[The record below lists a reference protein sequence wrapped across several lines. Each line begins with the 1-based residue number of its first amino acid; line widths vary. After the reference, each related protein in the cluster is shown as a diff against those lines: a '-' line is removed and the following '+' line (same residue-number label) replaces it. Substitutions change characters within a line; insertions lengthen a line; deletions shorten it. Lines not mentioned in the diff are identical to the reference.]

1 MSLKGVQCCGTLL
14 KKRKRFLL
22 YFLNGGRITFHIFLN
37 VNNKFDS
44 PGNLFFELKIRIN
57 DRIFNLLVGFNDEKT
72 GRNNLFELSL

>member
-1 MSLKGVQCCGTLL
+1 MQCCGTLL

-57 DRIFNLLVGFNDEKT
+57 DRILSQNQKYFNLLVGFNDEKT
-72 GRNNLFELSL
+72 GGK